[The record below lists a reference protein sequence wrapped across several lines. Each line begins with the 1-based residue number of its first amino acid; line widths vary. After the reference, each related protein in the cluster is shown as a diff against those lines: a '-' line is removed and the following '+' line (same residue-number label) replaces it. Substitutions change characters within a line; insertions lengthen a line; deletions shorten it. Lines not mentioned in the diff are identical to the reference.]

1 MAPAQGA
8 EEGSSGGGWRGA
20 AAAARAGLPARP
32 EEWDCGEVGRWAEAV
47 AGIGAAR
54 VLKSAGVDGECL
66 LGLPDVFEKCGLP
79 LPQGD
84 GCSRDVGGLFRLRHA
99 RLALAPPWQRVAL
112 DPDIATVLGL
122 VPAEGWEGGGL
133 ENRAGGTGG
142 AVGGDGDE
150 EEGGMSSLF
159 GAAGATLASRM
170 LLRALPAKEAKTT
183 PRATGLPGPGPAAA
197 EAPKVKNLS
206 KDAANARINQ
216 AKVMGGAVVAVE
228 LVCSLAGTVTVWP
241 HLVAAL
247 PGALAIQQG
256 ITGAFETCFITAV
269 AAVAVED
276 GNGGF
281 SGA

>member
-1 MAPAQGA
+1 
-8 EEGSSGGGWRGA
+8 
-20 AAAARAGLPARP
+20 
-32 EEWDCGEVGRWAEAV
+32 
-47 AGIGAAR
+47 
-54 VLKSAGVDGECL
+54 
-66 LGLPDVFEKCGLP
+66 
-79 LPQGD
+79 
-84 GCSRDVGGLFRLRHA
+84 
-99 RLALAPPWQRVAL
+99 
-112 DPDIATVLGL
+112 
-122 VPAEGWEGGGL
+122 
-133 ENRAGGTGG
+133 
-142 AVGGDGDE
+142 
-150 EEGGMSSLF
+150 MSSLF